1 MQDILIIS
9 MRTIILY
16 FLIWFIFR
24 LMGKREIGELSI
36 LDLVI
41 FMMIAEIAVLA
52 IEEVEDNMLH
62 TVWPILLLT
71 FIQITLAYLS
81 LKFQGVRRFL
91 DGKPALLIINGKID
105 EGAMRKQRYN
115 FDDLLIQLREN
126 NIDSIQDVS
135 YAILEPSGKLAVVEK
150 ENKRKHAALEL
161 PLVADGVVQHDHLKQ
176 INQNEQWLKDE
187 LAKRGY
193 HDIEQISY
201 CSFNQKTFYI
211 DLKDEV
217 IKRDELKQLPH
228 ERDAAQLF
236 SFH

>member
-217 IKRDELKQLPH
+217 IEKR
-228 ERDAAQLF
+228 
-236 SFH
+236 

>member
-9 MRTIILY
+9 IRTVILY

-52 IEEVEDNMLH
+52 IEEVEGHMLH

-91 DGKPALLIINGKID
+91 DGKPTLLIINGKID

-150 ENKRKHAALEL
+150 ENKHIHAALEL
-161 PLVADGVVQHDHLKQ
+161 PLIADGIVQHDHLKQ
-176 INQNEQWLKDE
+176 INQNEQWLKGE

-193 HDIEQISY
+193 YDLDQISF

-217 IKRDELKQLPH
+217 IKKR
-228 ERDAAQLF
+228 
-236 SFH
+236 

>member
-1 MQDILIIS
+1 MLEKEGLHHMQDILIIS

-161 PLVADGVVQHDHLKQ
+161 PLVADGVVRHDHLKQ

-201 CSFNQKTFYI
+201 CGFNQKTFYI

-217 IKRDELKQLPH
+217 IKKR
-228 ERDAAQLF
+228 
-236 SFH
+236 

>member
-1 MQDILIIS
+1 MLEKEGLHHMQDILIIS

-150 ENKRKHAALEL
+150 ENEHKHAALEL
-161 PLVADGVVQHDHLKQ
+161 PLIADGVVQHDHLKQ
-176 INQNEQWLKDE
+176 INQNEQWLIDE

-193 HDIEQISY
+193 HDIEDISY

-217 IKRDELKQLPH
+217 IKKR
-228 ERDAAQLF
+228 
-236 SFH
+236 

>member
-52 IEEVEDNMLH
+52 IEEVEDRMLH

-161 PLVADGVVQHDHLKQ
+161 PLIADGVVQHDHLKQ

-201 CSFNQKTFYI
+201 CSFNQKTLYI

-217 IKRDELKQLPH
+217 IKKR
-228 ERDAAQLF
+228 
-236 SFH
+236 

>member
-161 PLVADGVVQHDHLKQ
+161 PLVADGVMQHDHLKQ

-217 IKRDELKQLPH
+217 IKKR
-228 ERDAAQLF
+228 
-236 SFH
+236 

>member
-41 FMMIAEIAVLA
+41 FMMIAEISVLA

-217 IKRDELKQLPH
+217 IKKR
-228 ERDAAQLF
+228 
-236 SFH
+236 

>member
-52 IEEVEDNMLH
+52 IEEVEDDMLH

-161 PLVADGVVQHDHLKQ
+161 PLIADGVVQHDHLKQ
-176 INQNEQWLKDE
+176 INQNEQWLIDE
-187 LAKRGY
+187 LSKRGY
-193 HDIEQISY
+193 HDIDQISY

-217 IKRDELKQLPH
+217 IKKR
-228 ERDAAQLF
+228 
-236 SFH
+236 

>member
-9 MRTIILY
+9 MRTVILY

-52 IEEVEDNMLH
+52 IEEVEDHMLH

-71 FIQITLAYLS
+71 IIQITLAYLS

-91 DGKPALLIINGKID
+91 DGKPTLLIINGKID
-105 EGAMRKQRYN
+105 EDAMRKQRYN

-150 ENKRKHAALEL
+150 ENKRTHAALEL
-161 PLVADGVVQHDHLKQ
+161 PLIADGIVQHDHLKR

-193 HDIEQISY
+193 HDLEQISY

-217 IKRDELKQLPH
+217 IKKR
-228 ERDAAQLF
+228 
-236 SFH
+236 

>member
-1 MQDILIIS
+1 MQDILLIS
-9 MRTIILY
+9 IRTIILY

-52 IEEVEDNMLH
+52 IEEVEDHMLH
-62 TVWPILLLT
+62 TIWPILLLT
-71 FIQITLAYLS
+71 ILQMTLAYLS
-81 LKFQGVRRFL
+81 LKFQSIRRFL
-91 DGKPALLIINGKID
+91 DGKPSLIIINGKID

-115 FDDLLIQLREN
+115 FDDLMLQLREN

-135 YAILEPSGKLAVVEK
+135 YAILEPSGKLSVVEK

-161 PLVADGVVQHDHLKQ
+161 PLIADGVVQHDHLKQ
-176 INQNEQWLKDE
+176 INKNEQWLRDE

-193 HDIEQISY
+193 HQLDEVSF

-217 IKRDELKQLPH
+217 RKK
-228 ERDAAQLF
+228 
-236 SFH
+236 S

>member
-1 MQDILIIS
+1 MQDILLIS
-9 MRTIILY
+9 IRTIILY

-52 IEEVEDNMLH
+52 IEEVEDHLLH
-62 TVWPILLLT
+62 TIWPILLLT
-71 FIQITLAYLS
+71 ILQMTLAYLS
-81 LKFQGVRRFL
+81 LKFQSVRRFL
-91 DGKPALLIINGKID
+91 DGKPSLIIINGKID

-115 FDDLLIQLREN
+115 FDDLMLQLREN

-135 YAILEPSGKLAVVEK
+135 YAILEPSGKLSVVEK

-161 PLVADGVVQHDHLKQ
+161 PLIADGVVQHDHLKQ
-176 INQNEQWLKDE
+176 INKNEQWLRDE

-193 HDIEQISY
+193 HQLDEVSF

-217 IKRDELKQLPH
+217 RKK
-228 ERDAAQLF
+228 
-236 SFH
+236 S

>member
-1 MQDILIIS
+1 MQDIFIIS

-52 IEEVEDNMLH
+52 IEEIEDHMLH

-71 FIQITLAYLS
+71 IIQITLAYLS

-161 PLVADGVVQHDHLKQ
+161 PLIADGVVQHDHLKQ

-193 HDIEQISY
+193 HVIEDISY

-217 IKRDELKQLPH
+217 IKKR
-228 ERDAAQLF
+228 
-236 SFH
+236 

>member
-9 MRTIILY
+9 VRTVILY
-16 FLIWFIFR
+16 FLIWFTFR

-36 LDLVI
+36 LDLII

-62 TVWPILLLT
+62 TIWPILLLT
-71 FIQITLAYLS
+71 FIQIALAYLS

-91 DGKPALLIINGKID
+91 DGKPTLIIINGKID

-135 YAILEPSGKLAVVEK
+135 YAILEPSGKLSVVEK
-150 ENKRKHAALEL
+150 ENKYIHAALEL
-161 PLVADGVVQHDHLKQ
+161 PLIADGIVQHDHLKQ
-176 INQNEQWLKDE
+176 INHDEQWLKDE

-193 HDIEQISY
+193 YRLDQISF

-217 IKRDELKQLPH
+217 IKKR
-228 ERDAAQLF
+228 
-236 SFH
+236 

>member
-52 IEEVEDNMLH
+52 IEEVEDRMLH

-161 PLVADGVVQHDHLKQ
+161 PLIADGVVQHDHLKQ

-217 IKRDELKQLPH
+217 IKKR
-228 ERDAAQLF
+228 
-236 SFH
+236 

>member
-16 FLIWFIFR
+16 FLVWFIFR

-52 IEEVEDNMLH
+52 IEEVEDHMLH

-91 DGKPALLIINGKID
+91 DGKPVLLIINGKID

-161 PLVADGVVQHDHLKQ
+161 PLIADGVVQHDHLKQ
-176 INQNEQWLKDE
+176 INHNEQWLKKE

-193 HDIEQISY
+193 DDIEQISY
-201 CSFNQKTFYI
+201 CSFNQKDFYI

-217 IKRDELKQLPH
+217 IKKE
-228 ERDAAQLF
+228 
-236 SFH
+236 

>member
-9 MRTIILY
+9 IRTVILY

-52 IEEVEDNMLH
+52 IEEVEDHMLH

-71 FIQITLAYLS
+71 IIQITLAYLS
-81 LKFQGVRRFL
+81 LKFQGIRRFL
-91 DGKPALLIINGKID
+91 DGKPALIIINGKID

-150 ENKRKHAALEL
+150 ENKRQHAALEL
-161 PLVADGVVQHDHLKQ
+161 PLIADGVVQHDHLEQ
-176 INQNEQWLKDE
+176 INQNEQWLKEE

-193 HDIEQISY
+193 HELDQISY

-217 IKRDELKQLPH
+217 IKKR
-228 ERDAAQLF
+228 
-236 SFH
+236 

>member
-1 MQDILIIS
+1 
-9 MRTIILY
+9 
-16 FLIWFIFR
+16 
-24 LMGKREIGELSI
+24 
-36 LDLVI
+36 
-41 FMMIAEIAVLA
+41 
-52 IEEVEDNMLH
+52 MLH

-161 PLVADGVVQHDHLKQ
+161 PLIADGVVQHDHLKQ
-176 INQNEQWLKDE
+176 INHDEQWLIKE

-193 HDIEQISY
+193 DDIEQISY
-201 CSFNQKTFYI
+201 CSFNQKDFYI

-217 IKRDELKQLPH
+217 IKKE
-228 ERDAAQLF
+228 
-236 SFH
+236 

>member
-217 IKRDELKQLPH
+217 IKKR
-228 ERDAAQLF
+228 
-236 SFH
+236 

>member
-1 MQDILIIS
+1 
-9 MRTIILY
+9 
-16 FLIWFIFR
+16 
-24 LMGKREIGELSI
+24 MGKREIGELSI

-52 IEEVEDNMLH
+52 IEEVEDHLLH
-62 TVWPILLLT
+62 TIWPILLLT
-71 FIQITLAYLS
+71 ILQMTLAYLS
-81 LKFQGVRRFL
+81 LKFQSVRRFL
-91 DGKPALLIINGKID
+91 DGKPSLIIINGKID

-115 FDDLLIQLREN
+115 FDDLMLQLREN

-135 YAILEPSGKLAVVEK
+135 YAILEPSGKLSVVEK

-161 PLVADGVVQHDHLKQ
+161 PLIADGVVQHDHLKQ
-176 INQNEQWLKDE
+176 INKNEQWLRDE

-193 HDIEQISY
+193 HQLDEVSF

-217 IKRDELKQLPH
+217 RKK
-228 ERDAAQLF
+228 
-236 SFH
+236 S

>member
-52 IEEVEDNMLH
+52 IEEVEDRMLH

-201 CSFNQKTFYI
+201 CSFNQKTLYI

-217 IKRDELKQLPH
+217 IKKR
-228 ERDAAQLF
+228 
-236 SFH
+236 

>member
-9 MRTIILY
+9 FRTIVLY

-52 IEEVEDNMLH
+52 IEEVEDHMLH

-71 FIQITLAYLS
+71 VIQISLAYLS
-81 LKFQGVRRFL
+81 LKFQGVRRLL
-91 DGKPALLIINGKID
+91 DGKPTLIIINGKID

-150 ENKRKHAALEL
+150 ENKRKHAQLEL
-161 PLVADGVVQHDHLKQ
+161 PLIADGIIQHEHLKM
-176 INQNEQWLKDE
+176 IYKDEKWLKDQ
-187 LAKRGY
+187 LVKRGY
-193 HDIEQISY
+193 HHLEDISF
-201 CSFNQKTFYI
+201 CSFNEGAFYI
-211 DLKDEV
+211 DIKDE
-217 IKRDELKQLPH
+217 IQG
-228 ERDAAQLF
+228 
-236 SFH
+236 S

>member
-9 MRTIILY
+9 VRTIILY

-217 IKRDELKQLPH
+217 IKKR
-228 ERDAAQLF
+228 
-236 SFH
+236 

>member
-9 MRTIILY
+9 IRTVILY

-52 IEEVEDNMLH
+52 IEEVEGHMLH

-91 DGKPALLIINGKID
+91 DGKPTLLIINGKID

-150 ENKRKHAALEL
+150 ENKHIHAALEL
-161 PLVADGVVQHDHLKQ
+161 PLIADGIVQHDHLKQ

-193 HDIEQISY
+193 YDLDQISF

-217 IKRDELKQLPH
+217 IKKR
-228 ERDAAQLF
+228 
-236 SFH
+236 

>member
-9 MRTIILY
+9 IRTVILY

-52 IEEVEDNMLH
+52 IEEVEDHMLH

-71 FIQITLAYLS
+71 IIQISLAYLS
-81 LKFQGVRRFL
+81 LKFQGIRRFL
-91 DGKPALLIINGKID
+91 DGKPALIIINGKID

-150 ENKRKHAALEL
+150 ENKRQHAALEL
-161 PLVADGVVQHDHLKQ
+161 PLIADGVVQHDHLEQ
-176 INQNEQWLKDE
+176 INQNEQWLKEE

-193 HDIEQISY
+193 HELDQISY

-217 IKRDELKQLPH
+217 IKKR
-228 ERDAAQLF
+228 
-236 SFH
+236 

>member
-81 LKFQGVRRFL
+81 LKSQGVRRFL

-217 IKRDELKQLPH
+217 IKKR
-228 ERDAAQLF
+228 
-236 SFH
+236 

>member
-1 MQDILIIS
+1 MQDIFIIS
-9 MRTIILY
+9 IRTIILY

-52 IEEVEDNMLH
+52 IEEIEDHMLH

-71 FIQITLAYLS
+71 IIQITLAYLS

-161 PLVADGVVQHDHLKQ
+161 PLIADGVVQHDHLKQ

-193 HDIEQISY
+193 HVIEDISY

-217 IKRDELKQLPH
+217 IKKR
-228 ERDAAQLF
+228 
-236 SFH
+236 

>member
-161 PLVADGVVQHDHLKQ
+161 PLVADGVVQHDNLKQ

-217 IKRDELKQLPH
+217 IKKR
-228 ERDAAQLF
+228 
-236 SFH
+236 

>member
-150 ENKRKHAALEL
+150 ENKHTHGALEL
-161 PLVADGVVQHDHLKQ
+161 PLIADGVVQHDHLKQ

-193 HDIEQISY
+193 HEIDQISY

-217 IKRDELKQLPH
+217 IKKK
-228 ERDAAQLF
+228 
-236 SFH
+236 

>member
-1 MQDILIIS
+1 MLEKEGLHHMQDILIIS

-217 IKRDELKQLPH
+217 IKKR
-228 ERDAAQLF
+228 
-236 SFH
+236 

>member
-52 IEEVEDNMLH
+52 IEEVEDHMLH

-71 FIQITLAYLS
+71 IIQITLAYLS
-81 LKFQGVRRFL
+81 LKFQGIRRFL
-91 DGKPALLIINGKID
+91 DGKPTLIIINGKID

-150 ENKRKHAALEL
+150 ENKRTHAALEL
-161 PLVADGVVQHDHLKQ
+161 PLIADGVVQHDHLQQ
-176 INQNEQWLKDE
+176 INRHEQWLKDE

-193 HDIEQISY
+193 HELDQISY
-201 CSFNQKTFYI
+201 CSFDQKTFYI
-211 DLKDEV
+211 DMKDEV
-217 IKRDELKQLPH
+217 IKKR
-228 ERDAAQLF
+228 
-236 SFH
+236 